1 MHKMIYSGI
10 SWIGEIPETW
20 CVRKLNSIASVI
32 TDYVASGSFAD
43 LAANVQYL
51 DYPDYAMLVRTADLS
66 GTRDNTVYINEHAY
80 NFLSN
85 SNLFGGEV
93 ILSNIGSVGNVF
105 YFEPKYERNSLAP
118 NAIMING
125 CECNRYIYY
134 WFLNPVANDELKR
147 IGSHAV
153 QLKFNK
159 TQLRQFPIVCPPA
172 DEQRKIAAALDTE
185 CAKIDTLIANVQAQI
200 DKLKSYKQSMI
211 VDAVTKGLDRS
222 VPMKESGVDWV
233 KRIPAGWEMLYPK
246 ALFTQ
251 RKDRAKPTDRQLTA
265 SQQFGIMDQEEYMA
279 MTGTRVVVVEKDFD
293 ILKHVEAGDFVISMR
308 SFQGGLEY
316 SEISGCISSA
326 YVMLKPSSD
335 RVYSRYY
342 RWLLKSSLYINAIR
356 STSNLVRDG
365 QAMRYANFIQIWL
378 PCPPMDEQKTIA
390 DYLDEKCPQID
401 RLITIKQAKI
411 EKLEQYKKSLIYEY
425 VTGKKEVS

>member
-1 MHKMIYSGI
+1 MDSTVPTTISRSARKTISVEIKKNGLYVRAPLNMSDTEIQRFLESKKTWIHKHLQ
-10 SWIGEIPETW
+10 
-20 CVRKLNSIASVI
+20 KA
-32 TDYVASGSFAD
+32 
-43 LAANVQYL
+43 
-51 DYPDYAMLVRTADLS
+51 
-66 GTRDNTVYINEHAY
+66 
-80 NFLSN
+80 
-85 SNLFGGEV
+85 
-93 ILSNIGSVGNVF
+93 
-105 YFEPKYERNSLAP
+105 YERNAATRDMSQ
-118 NAIMING
+118 
-125 CECNRYIYY
+125 
-134 WFLNPVANDELKR
+134 FTHDEL
-147 IGSHAV
+147 V
-153 QLKFNK
+153 QL
-159 TQLRQFPIVCPPA
+159 A
-172 DEQRKIAAALDTE
+172 DRALEDIPKRVKHF
-185 CAKIDTLIANVQAQI
+185 AKI
-200 DKLKSYKQSMI
+200 
-211 VDAVTKGLDRS
+211 
-222 VPMKESGVDWV
+222 
-233 KRIPAGWEMLYPK
+233 
-246 ALFTQ
+246 
-251 RKDRAKPTDRQLTA
+251 
-265 SQQFGIMDQEEYMA
+265 
-279 MTGTRVVVVEKDFD
+279 
-293 ILKHVEAGDFVISMR
+293 KHVEAGDFVISMR